1 MNTTI
6 YLLNRSPNKVV
17 IELTLEEA
25 WTSVKPKVK
34 KLKILGSFAYDV
46 TMCRKLL
53 YVGYVG
59 ERKVYRFVYPCT
71 NEVLVSNKVGINE
84 NSDLN

>member
-6 YLLNRSPNKVV
+6 YLLNRSPSKVV

-34 KLKILGSFAYDV
+34 NLKILGSFAYDV

-53 YVGYVG
+53 YVG
-59 ERKVYRFVYPCT
+59 
-71 NEVLVSNKVGINE
+71 
-84 NSDLN
+84 